1 VYNKKRFGMWI
12 IPLQVEVQ
20 IVFVHIVKGPC
31 TKGHFIHAGASS
43 GPGVVVVVVVVVV
56 LLLLLLL
63 GLQMERVYVFNSKI

>member
-1 VYNKKRFGMWI
+1 MWI

-56 LLLLLLL
+56 LLLLL

>member
-56 LLLLLLL
+56 LLLLL

>member
-1 VYNKKRFGMWI
+1 VYNKKSFGMWI

-56 LLLLLLL
+56 LLLLL